1 MRFTARGGAWL
12 AFAGL
17 AVVLAGTFLPWL
29 RSGDT
34 LRDSYQSV
42 DVLRAQPTPPA
53 GPVGVLLYAWLT
65 VIPLCSVSG
74 ALYALRVRRTAA
86 LLACLVALL
95 VGVTSVIA
103 VLRMGGPDDPI
114 GFSPTGPIVT
124 LLGAAVALL
133 GGIVVLR
140 GPRPRPAEAGQSGVQ
155 P

>member
-1 MRFTARGGAWL
+1 MRFTARGGALL

-17 AVVLAGTFLPWL
+17 AVVLAGAFLPWL

-34 LRDSYQSV
+34 LRDSYQTV
-42 DVLRAQPTPPA
+42 NVLRVQPASPD
-53 GPVGVLLYAWLT
+53 GGIGLLLYAWLT
-65 VIPLCSVSG
+65 VIPLCSVSV

-86 LLACLVALL
+86 LVACLVALL
-95 VGVTSVIA
+95 AAVASVVA
-103 VLRMGGPDDPI
+103 MANAGGPDDAI

-124 LLGAAVALL
+124 LLGAGAALI

-140 GPRPRPAEAGQSGVQ
+140 GVRPRQAGARQSGVQ